1 MTASFEREEKF
12 FKYKKPRETKCG
24 IKSRTAR
31 GHAYGSNW
39 WSRRWV
45 EIMEQCIDSGRL
57 ARGKSYARKGQ
68 VKSIPVRQ
76 VHIKKRQRKL
86 FMFQQ
91 ISRLGAVIC
100 GYGQISCIV
109 QFKTKTCAQGQVVL
123 YH

>member
-68 VKSIPVRQ
+68 VVNI
-76 VHIKKRQRKL
+76 HIEPGLVTAFVQG
-86 FMFQQ
+86 
-91 ISRLGAVIC
+91 SRA
-100 GYGQISCIV
+100 
-109 QFKTKTCAQGQVVL
+109 
-123 YH
+123 

>member
-68 VKSIPVRQ
+68 VVNI
-76 VHIKKRQRKL
+76 HIEPGLVTAFVQGSRKTPYQIRFGFETLSQEARELIL
-86 FMFQQ
+86 FRFGE
-91 ISRLGAVIC
+91 SAALA
-100 GYGQISCIV
+100 
-109 QFKTKTCAQGQVVL
+109 A
-123 YH
+123 